1 MSQYLI
7 LIYADEAQWAGAT
20 PEENAQLT
28 KEHMEFGQR
37 HAAVLRGG
45 NALQATSTATSVR
58 PGQDGGATVTDGP
71 FAETKEALGGY
82 YVVEAADLDQ
92 ALAVA
97 KEVPTRFGGVEVRPV
112 WEVM

>member
-7 LIYADEAQWAGAT
+7 LIYADEAQGASVT
-20 PEENAQLT
+20 PDDMAQLT

-37 HAAVLRGG
+37 HADVIRGG
-45 NALQATSTATSVR
+45 NALQPTNTATSVR
-58 PGQDGGATVTDGP
+58 PDPAGGYTVTDGA

-82 YVVEAADLDQ
+82 YLIEAADLDQ

-97 KEVPTRFGGVEVRPV
+97 KEVPTRFGGVEVRPI